1 MQVGVPQY
9 AASNYPTQIAPPA
22 APPVGG
28 ISPQIAALRQRMIQN
43 GTLTNGTNGTTQM
56 TAQQP
61 GNAPMAGSNP
71 YGLPAPG
78 QQQQQPLTNAQQA
91 ILSYVQQNG
100 NVGGLGAVNPAQAQT
115 QANNGLANN
124 LQVMQG
130 QMPPTQPT
138 PIQGGTTPSLP
149 QQQMPAQP
157 AMQPLG
163 SGQPTG
169 ALSQGAQGLARYY
182 QMR

>member
-43 GTLTNGTNGTTQM
+43 GTLTNGTNGTTQ
-56 TAQQP
+56 TT
-61 GNAPMAGSNP
+61 APMQGQM
-71 YGLPAPG
+71 PA
-78 QQQQQPLTNAQQA
+78 QQQPLTNAQQA
-91 ILSYVQQNG
+91 ILNYVQQNG

-115 QANNGLANN
+115 QANNGLANS

-130 QMPPTQPT
+130 QMPPAQPT
-138 PIQGGTTPSLP
+138 PIQGGTTASLP

-163 SGQPTG
+163 TGQPTG